1 MYWRIDSCFFFVC
14 AKVRFFVQNSKK
26 TVAKSLICESEPL
39 IYGCK
44 SLICVSKSCID
55 GRESFI
61 GEAENKS
68 LGILNDTFAVG
79 NDTFVIGNDTFARL
93 KEPVK
98 TCAPLSPTAPK
109 RNQSPPATW
118 LRSKSDIPVIRVMC
132 SFALPLLINAAAAN
146 IGLSYMIG

>member
-26 TVAKSLICESEPL
+26 SVAKSLIYEF
-39 IYGCK
+39 K
-44 SLICVSKSCID
+44 SLIYVSKSYLG
-55 GRESFI
+55 GRKSFI
-61 GEAENKS
+61 GAAGNK
-68 LGILNDTFAVG
+68 LFGIPNDTFAVG
-79 NDTFVIGNDTFARL
+79 NDTFAQL

-132 SFALPLLINAAAAN
+132 SLALPLLINAATAN